1 MTRCA
6 WSRCSHAFARWVL
19 ALMLLAALAPALS
32 RAMGV
37 QTGGAPPPG
46 QAGVDWI
53 EICGPS
59 GVRWIALGGAETAS
73 VADPVKSVETPSL
86 PSAHA
91 AVLDHCALCSLGV
104 DRCLPVDIAPLD
116 ASARGPHAQPP
127 TQLTP
132 RLPDWPHARPRATG
146 PPLLS

>member
-6 WSRCSHAFARWVL
+6 WSRLSHAFARWVL
-19 ALMLLAALAPALS
+19 AMMLLAALAPAVS

-37 QTGGAPPPG
+37 QAGGSPPPG

-59 GVRWIALGGAETAS
+59 GVRWIALGGAEAFS
-73 VADPVKSVETPSL
+73 VSDAANSVESTSL

-91 AVLDHCALCSLGV
+91 AVLDHCALCSLCA
-104 DRCLPVDIAPLD
+104 DRCLPVDMAPQD
-116 ASARGPHAQPP
+116 ASARGPQILAPAHRDPHLA
-127 TQLTP
+127 
-132 RLPDWPHARPRATG
+132 DWPHTRPRATG
-146 PPLLS
+146 PPFLS

>member
-6 WSRCSHAFARWVL
+6 WSRLSHAFARWVL
-19 ALMLLAALAPALS
+19 AMMLLAALAPAVS

-37 QTGGAPPPG
+37 QAGGSPPPG

-59 GVRWIALGGAETAS
+59 GVRWIALGGAEAFS
-73 VADPVKSVETPSL
+73 VSDVANSVESTFL

-91 AVLDHCALCSLGV
+91 AVLDHCALCSLCA
-104 DRCLPVDIAPLD
+104 DRCLPVDMAPQD
-116 ASARGPHAQPP
+116 ASARGPQIPAPAHRDPHLA
-127 TQLTP
+127 
-132 RLPDWPHARPRATG
+132 DWPHTRPGATG
-146 PPLLS
+146 PPFLS

>member
-6 WSRCSHAFARWVL
+6 WSRLSHAFARWVL
-19 ALMLLAALAPALS
+19 AMMLLAALAPAVS

-37 QTGGAPPPG
+37 QAGGSPPPG

-59 GVRWIALGGAETAS
+59 GVRWIALGGAEAFS
-73 VADPVKSVETPSL
+73 VSDAANSVESTSL

-91 AVLDHCALCSLGV
+91 AVLDHCALCSLGA
-104 DRCLPVDIAPLD
+104 DRCLPVDMAPQD
-116 ASARGPHAQPP
+116 ASARGPQIPAPAHRDPHLA
-127 TQLTP
+127 
-132 RLPDWPHARPRATG
+132 DWPHTRPRATG
-146 PPLLS
+146 PPFLS

>member
-6 WSRCSHAFARWVL
+6 KSRLSHAFARWVL
-19 ALMLLAALAPALS
+19 AMMLLAALAPAVS

-37 QTGGAPPPG
+37 QAGGSPPPG

-59 GVRWIALGGAETAS
+59 GVRWIALGGAEAFS
-73 VADPVKSVETPSL
+73 VSDAADSVESTSL

-104 DRCLPVDIAPLD
+104 DRCLPVDMAPQD
-116 ASARGPHAQPP
+116 ASARGPQILAPAHRDPHLA
-127 TQLTP
+127 
-132 RLPDWPHARPRATG
+132 DWPHSRPRATG
-146 PPLLS
+146 PPFLS

>member
-6 WSRCSHAFARWVL
+6 WSRFSHTFARWVL
-19 ALMLLAALAPALS
+19 ALMLLAALAPAVS

-104 DRCLPVDIAPLD
+104 DRCLPVDMAPLD
-116 ASARGPHAQPP
+116 ASARGPQLPAP
-127 TQLTP
+127 THLEP
-132 RLPDWPHARPRATG
+132 RLADLPHARPRATG
-146 PPLLS
+146 PPFLS

>member
-1 MTRCA
+1 MTRCV
-6 WSRCSHAFARWVL
+6 WSRFSHAFARWVL
-19 ALMLLAALAPALS
+19 ALMLLAALAPAVS

-37 QTGGAPPPG
+37 QAGGSPPPG
-46 QAGVDWI
+46 QSGVDWI

-59 GVRWIALGGAETAS
+59 GVRWIALGGADTLS
-73 VADPVKSVETPSL
+73 VATTAESTENTPL

-116 ASARGPHAQPP
+116 ASARGPLVQPTTHP
-127 TQLTP
+127 AP
-132 RLPDWPHARPRATG
+132 RLPDRPHARPRATG
-146 PPLLS
+146 PPFLS

>member
-6 WSRCSHAFARWVL
+6 WSRLSHAFARWVL
-19 ALMLLAALAPALS
+19 AMMLLAALAPAVS

-37 QTGGAPPPG
+37 QAGGSPPPG

-59 GVRWIALGGAETAS
+59 GVRWIALGGAEAFS
-73 VADPVKSVETPSL
+73 VSDVANSVESTSL

-91 AVLDHCALCSLGV
+91 AVLDHCALCSLCA
-104 DRCLPVDIAPLD
+104 DRCLPVDMAPQD
-116 ASARGPHAQPP
+116 ASARGPQILAPAHRDPHLA
-127 TQLTP
+127 
-132 RLPDWPHARPRATG
+132 DWPHTRPRATG
-146 PPLLS
+146 PPFLS